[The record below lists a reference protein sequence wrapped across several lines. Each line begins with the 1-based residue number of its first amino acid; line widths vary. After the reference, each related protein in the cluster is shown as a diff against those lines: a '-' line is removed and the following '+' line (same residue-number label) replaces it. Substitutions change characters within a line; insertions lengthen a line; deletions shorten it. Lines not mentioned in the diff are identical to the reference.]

1 MGKYIRDPHTG
12 VLYLKDPEAVIER
25 EHQESVSLSLQALQN
40 QINTL
45 TARIGE
51 LETRISTGTTWQQTP
66 AQT

>member
-1 MGKYIRDPHTG
+1 VSKYIRDPHTG
-12 VLYLKDPEAVIER
+12 ALYLKNKEALAHR
-25 EHQESVSLSLQALQN
+25 AHQESVSITIQSLQE

-51 LETRISTGTTWQQTP
+51 LEARISTGHTWQQTQ